1 MKNKQYLRIFS
12 IMMLVLLISLILQPV
27 MAEEKPHQK
36 VYDFAGL
43 LTAEETAELE
53 SLSNKYSPKR
63 QVDIIILTTRDTQGK
78 DVVQYMEDFY
88 DEKGLGYDK
97 PHGNTAILTIDM
109 QNREVYVAGFY
120 KGEEYLDNSRCDLIR
135 EKITPALSA
144 GDYYEAFQSFI
155 KLSYQYM
162 GVKPGVNPEN
172 ILFKLWFQ
180 ILVPVGIAGISVFVM
195 AYHSGG
201 RKTTGSRT
209 YLDNS
214 NSGLTN
220 RIDNYVRTV
229 TTKHRKPSS
238 NKNSG
243 GGSFGGGG
251 GVSSGGHSHSG
262 SRGSF

>member
-1 MKNKQYLRIFS
+1 
-12 IMMLVLLISLILQPV
+12 MMLFVFIILIIHPV
-27 MAEEKPHQK
+27 MAIEETSQK

-43 LTAEETAELE
+43 LTAEEVASLE
-53 SLSNKYSPKR
+53 SISNKYSQKR
-63 QVDIIILTTRDTQGK
+63 QVDIIILTTKDTQGK

-97 PHGNTAILTIDM
+97 PHGNTAILTIDLEH
-109 QNREVYVAGFY
+109 REVYVAGFY

-135 EKITPALSA
+135 EKITPDLSG
-144 GDYYEAFQSFI
+144 GDYYEAFQAFI

-180 ILVPVGIAGISVFVM
+180 VLAAIIVAGFSVIAM
-195 AYHSGG
+195 AYNSGG
-201 RKTTGSRT
+201 RITTRGST
-209 YLDNS
+209 YMDSNNS
-214 NSGLTN
+214 RITN

-229 TTKHRKPSS
+229 TTKQKKPSNNS
-238 NKNSG
+238 NGSG
-243 GGSFGGGG
+243 GGGGG

>member
-1 MKNKQYLRIFS
+1 
-12 IMMLVLLISLILQPV
+12 MLLLFISLIHHPV
-27 MAEEKPHQK
+27 MAEEKPSQK

-43 LTAEETAELE
+43 LTAEEAAELE
-53 SLSNKYSPKR
+53 SLSNKYSQKR

-109 QNREVYVAGFY
+109 QHREVYVAGFY
-120 KGEEYLDNSRCDLIR
+120 KGEEYLDNSRCTLIR

-144 GDYYEAFQSFI
+144 GNYYEAFQSFI

-180 ILVPVGIAGISVFVM
+180 ILVAVSIAGVSVFVM
-195 AYHSGG
+195 AYNSGG
-201 RKTTGSRT
+201 RQTTGSRT

-229 TTKHRKPSS
+229 TTKRKKPSS
-238 NKNSG
+238 NKSSG
-243 GGSFGGGG
+243 GGGFGGGG
-251 GVSSGGHSHSG
+251 GISRGGHSHSG